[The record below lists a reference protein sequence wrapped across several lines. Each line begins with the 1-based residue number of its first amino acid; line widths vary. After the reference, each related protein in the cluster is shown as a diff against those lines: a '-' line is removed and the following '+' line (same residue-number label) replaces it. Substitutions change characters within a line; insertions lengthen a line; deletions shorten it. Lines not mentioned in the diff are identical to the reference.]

1 VIECIVTLDIFIKFS
16 FFLFGFLLFFFFVF
30 TKREKTQSH
39 LFRIIV
45 FFLFVLF
52 PVCHPGGAP
61 FFSGSTTAT
70 ATTEKRMGH
79 WVCLWITTKVVSLVD
94 DGEKLVRRY
103 RVAVGVP
110 LLAGQR
116 CSRKLT

>member
-16 FFLFGFLLFFFFVF
+16 FFLFGFLLFFFCIHKEGEDAKSFISYYCF
-30 TKREKTQSH
+30 
-39 LFRIIV
+39 LPFCIISR
-45 FFLFVLF
+45 L
-52 PVCHPGGAP
+52 PYRRCT